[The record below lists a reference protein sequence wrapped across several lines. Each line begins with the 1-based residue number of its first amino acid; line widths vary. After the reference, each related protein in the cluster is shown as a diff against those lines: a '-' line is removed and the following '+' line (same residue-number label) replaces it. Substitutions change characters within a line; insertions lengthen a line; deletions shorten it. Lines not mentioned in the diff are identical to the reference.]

1 MMTSKPKL
9 MTNRWS
15 GAQLHEFHRPRGS
28 KLPDG
33 AWLGALGPKIGAP
46 EKLHHLNRDRCTKSR
61 LHKSR
66 RHKSLG
72 KSFLVTNCRWAA
84 VKLTHCSW
92 LWSEGSSPWQSACD
106 DLKPEEPLRE
116 LEIVFEPPLYL
127 RLDLNSDSNDM
138 LSSSFFTKDKTKT
151 SALLWESTPWVELR
165 WNWGVG
171 LLSRMQWQ

>member
-9 MTNRWS
+9 MTNWWS

-92 LWSEGSSPWQSACD
+92 LWSEGGLTKC
-106 DLKPEEPLRE
+106 LRWSQIWGTFERAGNCFWATTIFKAGLE
-116 LEIVFEPPLYL
+116 LGFKWYFVL
-127 RLDLNSDSNDM
+127 
-138 LSSSFFTKDKTKT
+138 FTKDKTKT
-151 SALLWESTPWVELR
+151 SALLWESTP
-165 WNWGVG
+165 
-171 LLSRMQWQ
+171 

>member
-1 MMTSKPKL
+1 MTSKPKL
-9 MTNRWS
+9 MTNWWS

-92 LWSEGSSPWQSACD
+92 LWSEGRLTKCLPWSRILETFERAGNCFWTTTIFEAG
-106 DLKPEEPLRE
+106 LE
-116 LEIVFEPPLYL
+116 LGFKWYVILIL
-127 RLDLNSDSNDM
+127 
-138 LSSSFFTKDKTKT
+138 FTKDKTKT

-171 LLSRMQWQ
+171 LLSRMQGQ

>member
-9 MTNRWS
+9 MTNWWS

-92 LWSEGSSPWQSACD
+92 LWSEGRLTKCLRC
-106 DLKPEEPLRE
+106 LKSEEPLRE
-116 LEIVFEPPLYL
+116 LEIVFQPPLYL
-127 RLDLNSDSNDM
+127 RPDLNSDSNDM
-138 LSSSFFTKDKTKT
+138 LSSSFLQRTKPRPQPYHG
-151 SALLWESTPWVELR
+151 SQHL
-165 WNWGVG
+165 G
-171 LLSRMQWQ
+171 

>member
-9 MTNRWS
+9 MTNWWS
-15 GAQLHEFHRPRGS
+15 GAQLHKFHRPRGS

-92 LWSEGSSPWQSACD
+92 LWSEGGLTKC
-106 DLKPEEPLRE
+106 LRWSQIWGTFERAGNCFWATTLFEAGLE
-116 LEIVFEPPLYL
+116 LRFKWYVILI
-127 RLDLNSDSNDM
+127 R
-138 LSSSFFTKDKTKT
+138 FTKDKTKT

-171 LLSRMQWQ
+171 LLSRMQGQ